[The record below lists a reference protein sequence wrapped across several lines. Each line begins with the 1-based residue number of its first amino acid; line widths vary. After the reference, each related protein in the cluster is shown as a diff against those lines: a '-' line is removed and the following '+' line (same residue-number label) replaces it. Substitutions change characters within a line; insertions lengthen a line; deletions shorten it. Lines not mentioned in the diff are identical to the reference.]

1 MRSQKGRTQ
10 GRVAA
15 TLRKHNWKEKYL
27 MGTENVPTDELCL
40 WVVRISLYF
49 CVFQERKKIV
59 KGAQREKRKNKV
71 PKHMKRRKEKVAKM
85 KKGR

>member
-1 MRSQKGRTQ
+1 M
-10 GRVAA
+10 
-15 TLRKHNWKEKYL
+15 
-27 MGTENVPTDELCL
+27 
-40 WVVRISLYF
+40 
-49 CVFQERKKIV
+49 V